1 MNLRSCLAFHVC
13 IRRSIPYVRSTRLP
27 AACSRLPDADERER
41 HRRGLRHDR
50 RERCTRCAQLHWP
63 HEEEVEQ
70 DVEGTGHGDEEH
82 RIAAVTHAAENR
94 AQDVV
99 RDDEGDAGEADAEVR
114 EGSRDGLGRC
124 RQQLNDRL
132 RESEQGT
139 CGQHGDHRE
148 EGDRVSDGASDA
160 VLVLCTDETPD
171 HDGGAH
177 GEADDH
183 DGHHVHD
190 LRTDRNRRDDI
201 RAIEAAR
208 DEQIREPVERLQEVA
223 EQIRE

>member
-1 MNLRSCLAFHVC
+1 M
-13 IRRSIPYVRSTRLP
+13 LP
-27 AACSRLPDADERER
+27 AARGCLPDADERKR

-63 HEEEVEQ
+63 HEEEIEQ

-82 RIAAVTHAAENR
+82 RTAAVTHAAENR

-99 RDDEGDAGEADAEVR
+99 CDDKGDAGEADAEVR
-114 EGSRDGLGRC
+114 EGPRDGFGRC
-124 RQQLNDRL
+124 RQQLDDRL
-132 RESEQGT
+132 CESEQGT
-139 CGQHGDHRE
+139 GGQHGDHCE
-148 EGDRVSDGASDA
+148 EGDRVPDGASDA
-160 VLVLCTDETPD
+160 VFVLCTDETPD
-171 HDGGAH
+171 RNGGAH

-201 RAIEAAR
+201 SAIEAAR

-223 EQIRE
+223 EKVWE